1 MIIKGSKQQRNVA
14 KRTKQL
20 QNDIK
25 KLVLDYEQEVGLEV
39 TKVACYKDNSFNMPT
54 YEVSVDV
61 ALPKFKDEEEDE

>member
-25 KLVLDYEQEVGLEV
+25 KLVLDYEQEVEFGSDKGCLLQGQ
-39 TKVACYKDNSFNMPT
+39 F
-54 YEVSVDV
+54 
-61 ALPKFKDEEEDE
+61 L

>member
-1 MIIKGSKQQRNVA
+1 MIIKGSKQQRDVA

-39 TKVACYKDNSFNMPT
+39 AKIVCRKDNSFDMPT

-61 ALPKFKDEEEDE
+61 TLPKFKDEEDNE

>member
-1 MIIKGSKQQRNVA
+1 MIIKGSKQQRDVA

-39 TKVACYKDNSFNMPT
+39 TKIVCRKDNDFGIPT

-61 ALPKFKDEEEDE
+61 ALPKFKDEDEE

>member
-39 TKVACYKDNSFNMPT
+39 AKIVCLKDNTFDIPT

-61 ALPKFKDEEEDE
+61 TLPKFKDEEEDE